1 MYLNL
6 LENQVEPQLGGK
18 IRAEIK
24 RNGDLTGKTQGT
36 KKFIH

>member
-18 IRAEIK
+18 ISAEIK
-24 RNGDLTGKTQGT
+24 RNGDIKG
-36 KKFIH
+36 